1 MSSLRF
7 TRSLV
12 RNTLTYRSSSQS
24 GSYERFSASKCSFS
38 SSPPKVRP
46 GLIFI
51 HGQALCVQLNMA
63 LFGSTSPPP
72 PILLRGKGFRY
83 PLDSLFSPLSPP
95 SDTADCDEIVD
106 AVEKFYAMSKQSPN
120 AIVFGGGFSEPLHEA
135 SSSSLFDAM
144 RRIRENR
151 HGVRFVVQ
159 TCGVG
164 VSQSD
169 LSTLVEL
176 NSEWKSAPGG
186 DGDAKLEVWVD
197 LLEGPKSGK
206 LFGDICTTIATLVES
221 SVSVKATLST
231 SMPPR
236 KVKEISEM
244 AKGMGCADV
253 FFRSY
258 TKEDIYDTLGV
269 TANASLDEISSK
281 YRELAKE
288 LHPDRNPDGEE
299 RMKEVIQAYEI
310 ARDEE
315 RRRLYDVEM
324 RADLAL
330 DSSETDYLRSTNS
343 KMA

>member
-1 MSSLRF
+1 
-7 TRSLV
+7 
-12 RNTLTYRSSSQS
+12 
-24 GSYERFSASKCSFS
+24 
-38 SSPPKVRP
+38 
-46 GLIFI
+46 
-51 HGQALCVQLNMA
+51 
-63 LFGSTSPPP
+63 
-72 PILLRGKGFRY
+72 
-83 PLDSLFSPLSPP
+83 
-95 SDTADCDEIVD
+95 
-106 AVEKFYAMSKQSPN
+106 
-120 AIVFGGGFSEPLHEA
+120 
-135 SSSSLFDAM
+135 
-144 RRIRENR
+144 
-151 HGVRFVVQ
+151 
-159 TCGVG
+159 
-164 VSQSD
+164 
-169 LSTLVEL
+169 
-176 NSEWKSAPGG
+176 
-186 DGDAKLEVWVD
+186 
-197 LLEGPKSGK
+197 
-206 LFGDICTTIATLVES
+206 
-221 SVSVKATLST
+221 
-231 SMPPR
+231 MPPR

-315 RRRLYDVEM
+315 KRRLYDFEM